1 MHIRK
6 EEPMTIRT
14 TLTIDQAIYKA
25 AKRVAVEHDTTVSA
39 MVRKGLL
46 IYVSDPEAV
55 EETVSVLMDREA
67 MKAIEAGEEA
77 RRHRRKDFYVEWDKI
92 RDV

>member
-1 MHIRK
+1 
-6 EEPMTIRT
+6 MTIKT
-14 TLTIDQAIYKA
+14 TLNIDGAIYKA

-55 EETVSVLMDREA
+55 EETVSILMDKRAMEA
-67 MKAIEAGEEA
+67 IHAGEEA
-77 RRHRRKDFYVEWDKI
+77 RRKGKKGHYVDWDKI